1 MSLVLYT
8 CLLWLCTSGLWTAQ
22 ADTHK
27 GSSSHRGLAPTNV
40 DFAFNLYQRLVALN
54 SNKNT
59 LISPVSISMALAMLS
74 LGTRGSTQSQLLQ
87 SLGFNLTE
95 ISEAEIHQNFQSLN
109 YLLKQ
114 SESGLEMSSGNVM
127 FLFRNLK
134 LKDSFSAD
142 IKHYYESQ
150 ALSIPSK
157 DWTKATQHINKY
169 VESKTQ
175 GKIEHVFSDLESPA
189 TLILVSYIFLKG
201 TWKLPFNPE
210 NTREE
215 DFYVNETS
223 TVKVP
228 MMVQSSSIGYFH
240 DSEIPC
246 QLIQMNYVGNGTAF
260 FILPDQGQMDTVIAA
275 LNRDT
280 IHRWG
285 KLVTPRQMNLYI
297 PKFSISDTPDLKDVL
312 ADVGIEDLFTNQS
325 GFSDTTEDV
334 PLTLK
339 VVHKAMLQLDEG
351 NSLPDAT
358 NRAPL
363 HLPSE
368 SLTLKFNKPFILLVF
383 DKFTWSSLM
392 MSKITNPA

>member
-22 ADTHK
+22 ADTHED
-27 GSSSHRGLAPTNV
+27 SSSHRGLAPTNV
-40 DFAFNLYQRLVALN
+40 DFAFNLFQRLVAMN

-59 LISPVSISMALAMLS
+59 LIAPVSISMALAMLS
-74 LGTRGSTQSQLLQ
+74 LGTQGSTQTQFLQ

-95 ISEAEIHQNFQSLN
+95 TSEAVIHQNFQSLN

-114 SESGLEMSSGNVM
+114 SESGLEMNSGNVM
-127 FLFRNLK
+127 FLLQNLK
-134 LKDSFSAD
+134 LKDSFLAD
-142 IKHYYESQ
+142 MKHYYESE
-150 ALSIPSK
+150 ALSLPSK
-157 DWTKATQHINKY
+157 DWTKASQQINKH
-169 VESKTQ
+169 VEKKTQ
-175 GKIEHVFSDLESPA
+175 GKIEHVFSDLDSPA

-201 TWKLPFNPE
+201 TWELPFSPE
-210 NTREE
+210 NTRED

-223 TVKVP
+223 SVKVP
-228 MMVQSSSIGYFH
+228 MMVQSGSIDYFH

-260 FILPDQGQMDTVIAA
+260 LILPDQGQMDTVIAA

-280 IHRWG
+280 IDRWG

-297 PKFSISDTPDLKDVL
+297 PKFSISDTSDLKDVL
-312 ADVGIEDLFTNQS
+312 ADVGIKDLFTNQS
-325 GFSDTTEDV
+325 DFSDTTEDV
-334 PLTLK
+334 PLTLT
-339 VVHKAMLQLDEG
+339 VIHKAMLQLDEG
-351 NSLPDAT
+351 NALPVAT
-358 NRAPL
+358 NGAPL

-368 SLTLKFNKPFILLVF
+368 SPTLRFNQPFIVLIF